1 MKKKIFLAIMCLLSL
16 TLLTACTKNSEDAI
30 KFKNE
35 YESINGKAN
44 ANGLE
49 HRTITIKEDNPYVY
63 VTGEEIAEKIEN
75 KETFYVYFGSK
86 YCPWCRSVVEKSI
99 ESANKNKIDTI
110 YYVEVWGE
118 DHEEIFRD
126 KYEVKEDGSLNKL
139 FDGTKAYKKIIK
151 AFDNVLEEYNLVDK
165 DGNKISVNEK
175 RIYAPNFV
183 SVKNGKAVKLI
194 EGSSAKQKDSREDL
208 TEEIL
213 KDEEKIFND
222 FFKN

>member
-1 MKKKIFLAIMCLLSL
+1 MKKKIVLAIMCLLSF
-16 TLLTACTKNSEDAI
+16 TLLTACSKNNEDAL

-44 ANGLE
+44 DNGLE
-49 HRTITIKEDNPYVY
+49 HREVTIDEDNPYVY
-63 VTGEEIAEKIEN
+63 VTGEEIVEKIDN

-99 ESANKNKIDTI
+99 ESAKKNKIDTI

-151 AFDNVLEEYNLVDK
+151 AFDNVLEDYNLVDK

-183 SVKNGKAVKLI
+183 YVKNGKAVKMVA
-194 EGSSAKQKDSREDL
+194 GSSDKQKDSREDL